1 VDEQKVDLA
10 LAFLQSQPSAAAAIL
25 EQQPVEQVAEFL
37 SSLPHTYGALVL
49 EKMLPQYTA
58 RLCRHLKPTIAAG
71 MLSAMDISM
80 IAAVMRHCR
89 NNQCRQLLDL
99 LPDKTG
105 LATRLLLNYT
115 EDAVGAW
122 MHANVSTLPDDC
134 SVEDA
139 ISRIREEQLAVDI
152 GVSLVVNRNR
162 NLQGRVTLSALL
174 RAPGKAALTAI
185 MVKDSRSISART
197 ALKSARDNPLWHEQ
211 DSIVVTNRNQK
222 LVGVLRHA
230 DLRKG
235 LEQIS
240 TSIVQPQGVDTLTGI
255 FEAYANSLLVLF
267 ATLGDIALGRS
278 GRGR

>member
-10 LAFLQSQPSAAAAIL
+10 LAFLQSQPGAAAAIL

-211 DSIVVTNRNQK
+211 DSIVVTNRKQK